1 MFVDGE
7 TVYSREGTTQG
18 NPLPMSI
25 YGIAI
30 LPLIQ
35 KLQGLYRQL
44 WFADNASAGG
54 KITQLKEW
62 WSRMQSLGPSFG
74 YHPNPSKTWLLTKKH
89 HLETA
94 KEVFEDCDICII
106 TSTGQRNLGSA
117 LGSDSFLRDFVAPK
131 ISSWVDKL

>member
-1 MFVDGE
+1 
-7 TVYSREGTTQG
+7 
-18 NPLPMSI
+18 
-25 YGIAI
+25 
-30 LPLIQ
+30 
-35 KLQGLYRQL
+35 
-44 WFADNASAGG
+44 
-54 KITQLKEW
+54 
-62 WSRMQSLGPSFG
+62 MQSLGPSFG